1 MKRSIIYLILFTVV
15 LGAMELFK
23 GNPEVPSAADA
34 IPAGDI
40 TGMSPAAEGNN
51 LFMIKAYKYLSDTE
65 DNKNIFISPYSIQSA
80 LAMTFAGAAGKT
92 EEEMGKALEFPA
104 NTLAFHENFGKL
116 TDNINGI
123 SKKGEMQLS
132 VANSLWLAENYR
144 FLDEFLRINKTYYKT
159 ETENLNFSDS
169 EKARKTINDWV
180 AEKTKDRIKDL
191 IPPGILDALTK
202 LVLTN
207 AVYFKAEWA
216 EQFKKGNTQKS
227 EFTSMDNKSVK
238 TEMMNLKHSFPYME
252 NDEVQL
258 IEMPYK
264 GGDASMF
271 VILPKKK
278 NDLKA
283 IEKTLDWNNI
293 EKYIGQLNRQQ
304 VDVYF
309 PKFKMSLEYE
319 LRKLMSSMGMKAA
332 FNKTA
337 DFSRM
342 NGNTELYISAII
354 HKTFVEVDETG
365 TEAAAAT
372 AVVMRMKSAMP
383 DPEYKTFRADHPFFY
398 FIRENVS
405 GTVLFAGRV
414 TDPSSK

>member
-1 MKRSIIYLILFTVV
+1 MKKFLFSIIMITLT

-23 GNPEVPSAADA
+23 GDPEIQAAVAEIPS
-34 IPAGDI
+34 GDI
-40 TGMSPAAEGNN
+40 SKMSPAAEGNN
-51 LFMIKAYKYLSDTE
+51 LFMIKAYKYLSETE
-65 DNKNIFISPYSIQSA
+65 ESKNIFISPYSIQSA

-92 EEEMGKALEFPA
+92 EEEMGKALDFPG
-104 NTLAFHENFGKL
+104 NTIAFHENFGKL
-116 TDNINGI
+116 TKGINDI

-132 VANSLWLAENYR
+132 VANSLWLAENYN
-144 FLDEFLRINKTYYKT
+144 FLEEFLRINKTYYNT
-159 ETENLNFSDS
+159 ETTNLNFSES

-216 EQFKKGNTQKS
+216 EQFKKGNTQKA
-227 EFTSMDNKSVK
+227 EFITMDNKAVK
-238 TEMMNLKHSFPYME
+238 TEMMNLKHNFPYME
-252 NDEVQL
+252 NEDIQL

-278 NDLKA
+278 NYLKT
-283 IEKTLDWNNI
+283 IEKDLEWKNI
-293 EKYIGQLNRQQ
+293 DKLIGQLKRQQ

-319 LRKLMSSMGMKAA
+319 LRKLMSSLGMKAA
-332 FNKTA
+332 FNKGA

-342 NGNTELYISAII
+342 NGNKDLYISAII

-383 DPEYKTFRADHPFFY
+383 DPDYKTFRADHPFFY

>member
-1 MKRSIIYLILFTVV
+1 MKRWLMYLTLFAFT

-23 GNPEVPSAADA
+23 GDPEISAAVA
-34 IPAGDI
+34 EIPSGDI
-40 TGMSPAAEGNN
+40 SKMSPAAEGNN
-51 LFMIKAYKYLSDTE
+51 LFMIKAYKYLTE
-65 DNKNIFISPYSIQSA
+65 TEESKNIFISPYSIQSA

-92 EEEMGKALEFPA
+92 EEEMGSALEFPG
-104 NTLAFHENFGKL
+104 NTIAFHENFGKL
-116 TDNINGI
+116 TKGINDI

-132 VANSLWLAENYR
+132 VANSLWLAENYN
-144 FLDEFLRINKTYYKT
+144 FLEEFLRINKTYYNT
-159 ETENLNFSDS
+159 ETTNLNFSES

-227 EFTSMDNKSVK
+227 EFTTMGNKAVK
-238 TEMMNLKHSFPYME
+238 TEMMNLKHNFPYME
-252 NDEVQL
+252 NEEIQL

-278 NDLKA
+278 NDLKT
-283 IEKTLDWNNI
+283 IEKDLEWKNI
-293 EKYIGQLNRQQ
+293 DKLIGQLKRQQ

-319 LRKLMSSMGMKAA
+319 LRKLMSSLGMKAA
-332 FNKTA
+332 FNKGA

-342 NGNTELYISAII
+342 NGNKDLYISAII

-383 DPEYKTFRADHPFFY
+383 NPEYKTFRADHPFFY

>member
-1 MKRSIIYLILFTVV
+1 MKKWLMYLTLFALT

-23 GNPEVPSAADA
+23 GDPEIQAAVA
-34 IPAGDI
+34 EIPEGDI
-40 TGMSPAAEGNN
+40 TKMSPAAEGNN
-51 LFMIKAYKYLSDTE
+51 LFMIKAYKYLSETE
-65 DNKNIFISPYSIQSA
+65 GEKNIFISPYSIQSA
-80 LAMTFAGAAGKT
+80 LAMTFAGSAGTT
-92 EEEMGKALEFPA
+92 EEEMAKALEFPG
-104 NTLAFHENFGKL
+104 NTIAFHENFGKL
-116 TDNINGI
+116 TNGI
-123 SKKGEMQLS
+123 NDISEKGEMQLS
-132 VANSLWLAENYR
+132 VANSLWLAENYK
-144 FLDEFLRINKTYYKT
+144 FLDEFLRINKTYYNT
-159 ETENLNFSDS
+159 ETTNLDFSES

-180 AEKTKDRIKDL
+180 SEKTNDRIKDL
-191 IPPGILDALTK
+191 IPKGILDALTK
-202 LVLTN
+202 LILTN

-216 EQFKKGNTQKS
+216 EQFKKGSTQKA
-227 EFTSMDNKSVK
+227 EFMTMDNKAVE
-238 TEMMNLKHSFPYME
+238 TDMMNLKHSFPYME
-252 NDEVQL
+252 NEDIQL

-278 NDLKA
+278 NDLKE
-283 IEKTLDWNNI
+283 IEKVLDWKKI
-293 EKYIGQLNRQQ
+293 EKYMGQLSIKQA
-304 VDVYF
+304 DVYF

-319 LRKLMSSMGMKAA
+319 LRKLMTNLGMKAA
-332 FNKTA
+332 FDKVA

-342 NGNTELYISAII
+342 NGNKDLYISAII

-383 DPEYKTFRADHPFFY
+383 DPDYKTFKADHPFFY

>member
-1 MKRSIIYLILFTVV
+1 MKISLIYLIMFALS
-15 LGAMELFK
+15 LSAMELFK
-23 GNPEVPSAADA
+23 GNPEIPVAAA
-34 IPAGDI
+34 KIPAGDI
-40 TGMSPAAEGNN
+40 TGMSPAAEGSN
-51 LFMIKAYKYLSDTE
+51 LFMIKAYKYLSETE
-65 DNKNIFISPYSIQSA
+65 ESKNIFISPYSIQSA
-80 LAMTFAGAAGKT
+80 LAMTYAGAAGIT
-92 EEEMGKALEFPA
+92 EQEMSKALEFPG

-132 VANSLWLAENYR
+132 VANSLWLAENYK
-144 FLDEFLRINKTYYKT
+144 FLDEFLRINKTYYNA
-159 ETENLNFSDS
+159 ETANLNFSES

-180 AEKTKDRIKDL
+180 LEKTKDRIKNL

-216 EQFKKGNTQKS
+216 EQFKKGNTQKA
-227 EFTSMDNKSVK
+227 EFTTMENKAVK
-238 TEMMNLKHSFPYME
+238 TELMNLNHSFPYME
-252 NDEVQL
+252 NEDIQL

-271 VILPKKK
+271 VLLPKKK
-278 NDLKA
+278 NGLKELEKDLS
-283 IEKTLDWNNI
+283 WSNI
-293 EKYIGQLNRQQ
+293 EKYIGQMNGNR

-319 LRKLMSSMGMKAA
+319 LRKLMRSLGMNAA
-332 FNKTA
+332 FNKSA

-342 NGNTELYISAII
+342 NGNKELYISAII

-372 AVVMRMKSAMP
+372 AVVMRLKSAMP
-383 DPEYKTFRADHPFFY
+383 NPEYKTFRADHPFFY

-414 TDPSSK
+414 TDPSAK